1 MLVVVDVLGMRSHIV
16 VVQQGVHIVGALVS
30 KRDLGDSSNW
40 DCKCF
45 HRMYWLVV

>member
-1 MLVVVDVLGMRSHIV
+1 MVAMLGRRSHIV
-16 VVQQGVHIVGALVS
+16 VQQRVHIVEALAS

-45 HRMYWLVV
+45 NMMNWLVV